1 MRLNSMLATVLI
13 FLCSLVISS
22 CSNDELAPISLKNRE
37 TANIKLNYPNN
48 QTYSFPLQGGDGNY
62 EISCDKPEII
72 ETKMISSCDISIKAL
87 ALGEAII
94 TVRDQSGNTLDIHVI
109 VDYYTD
115 NYIVSKQDIFLTGDL
130 KDSEKQTIKEKAL
143 ATIPVKIGGGYK
155 FIYTDAEIAR
165 GKVLVYQEKFG
176 DKAIEGSFE
185 RKSNEIENE
194 QWGTRHIISFDL
206 TLPEQPKRT
215 FIISEYIPSSRTS
228 PIVLMAFFEDLKKTF
243 TVDYPTVEQVYT
255 EQVLTVP
262 SHLYY

>member
-115 NYIVSKQDIFLTGDL
+115 NYIVSKQDILLTGDL

-143 ATIPVKIGGGYK
+143 ATIPVKTGEDTNLSTRMQKLQEAKYW
-155 FIYTDAEIAR
+155 FI
-165 GKVLVYQEKFG
+165 K
-176 DKAIEGSFE
+176 
-185 RKSNEIENE
+185 KSLE
-194 QWGTRHIISFDL
+194 TRL
-206 TLPEQPKRT
+206 
-215 FIISEYIPSSRTS
+215 
-228 PIVLMAFFEDLKKTF
+228 
-243 TVDYPTVEQVYT
+243 
-255 EQVLTVP
+255 
-262 SHLYY
+262 

>member
-48 QTYSFPLQGGDGNY
+48 QT
-62 EISCDKPEII
+62 
-72 ETKMISSCDISIKAL
+72 
-87 ALGEAII
+87 LGEAII

-115 NYIVSKQDIFLTGDL
+115 NYIVSKQDILLTGDL

-143 ATIPVKIGGGYK
+143 ATIPVKTGGGYK

-165 GKVLVYQEKFG
+165 GKVLVFQEKFG

-243 TVDYPTVEQVYT
+243 TIDYPTVEQVYT

>member
-94 TVRDQSGNTLDIHVI
+94 TVRDQSRNTLDIHVI

-115 NYIVSKQDIFLTGDL
+115 NYIVSKQDILLTGDL
-130 KDSEKQTIKEKAL
+130 KDSEKQTIKEKAFWFL
-143 ATIPVKIGGGYK
+143 
-155 FIYTDAEIAR
+155 
-165 GKVLVYQEKFG
+165 
-176 DKAIEGSFE
+176 
-185 RKSNEIENE
+185 
-194 QWGTRHIISFDL
+194 
-206 TLPEQPKRT
+206 
-215 FIISEYIPSSRTS
+215 
-228 PIVLMAFFEDLKKTF
+228 
-243 TVDYPTVEQVYT
+243 
-255 EQVLTVP
+255 
-262 SHLYY
+262 

>member
-115 NYIVSKQDIFLTGDL
+115 NYIVSKQDILLTGDL

-143 ATIPVKIGGGYK
+143 ATIPVKTGGGYK

-165 GKVLVYQEKFG
+165 GKVLVFQEKFG

-228 PIVLMAFFEDLKKTF
+228 PIVLMAFF
-243 TVDYPTVEQVYT
+243 
-255 EQVLTVP
+255 
-262 SHLYY
+262 

>member
-109 VDYYTD
+109 VDIT
-115 NYIVSKQDIFLTGDL
+115 
-130 KDSEKQTIKEKAL
+130 
-143 ATIPVKIGGGYK
+143 P
-155 FIYTDAEIAR
+155 
-165 GKVLVYQEKFG
+165 
-176 DKAIEGSFE
+176 
-185 RKSNEIENE
+185 
-194 QWGTRHIISFDL
+194 II
-206 TLPEQPKRT
+206 TL
-215 FIISEYIPSSRTS
+215 
-228 PIVLMAFFEDLKKTF
+228 
-243 TVDYPTVEQVYT
+243 
-255 EQVLTVP
+255 
-262 SHLYY
+262 

>member
-94 TVRDQSGNTLDIHVI
+94 TVKDQSGNTLDIHVI

-115 NYIVSKQDIFLTGDL
+115 NYIVSK
-130 KDSEKQTIKEKAL
+130 
-143 ATIPVKIGGGYK
+143 
-155 FIYTDAEIAR
+155 
-165 GKVLVYQEKFG
+165 
-176 DKAIEGSFE
+176 
-185 RKSNEIENE
+185 
-194 QWGTRHIISFDL
+194 H
-206 TLPEQPKRT
+206 
-215 FIISEYIPSSRTS
+215 YIPSTALHFQFPWILFAQWSRAIIYLAKGKLLAIILDENT
-228 PIVLMAFFEDLKKTF
+228 L
-243 TVDYPTVEQVYT
+243 T
-255 EQVLTVP
+255 EL
-262 SHLYY
+262 LYALST

>member
-94 TVRDQSGNTLDIHVI
+94 TVKDQSGITL
-109 VDYYTD
+109 
-115 NYIVSKQDIFLTGDL
+115 
-130 KDSEKQTIKEKAL
+130 
-143 ATIPVKIGGGYK
+143 
-155 FIYTDAEIAR
+155 
-165 GKVLVYQEKFG
+165 
-176 DKAIEGSFE
+176 
-185 RKSNEIENE
+185 
-194 QWGTRHIISFDL
+194 
-206 TLPEQPKRT
+206 
-215 FIISEYIPSSRTS
+215 
-228 PIVLMAFFEDLKKTF
+228 
-243 TVDYPTVEQVYT
+243 
-255 EQVLTVP
+255 
-262 SHLYY
+262 

>member
-115 NYIVSKQDIFLTGDL
+115 NYIVSKQDILLTGDL
-130 KDSEKQTIKEKAL
+130 KDSESISYNTSKDRRRIQIYLHGCRNCKRQSTGLSRK
-143 ATIPVKIGGGYK
+143 VWRQGY
-155 FIYTDAEIAR
+155 R
-165 GKVLVYQEKFG
+165 
-176 DKAIEGSFE
+176 
-185 RKSNEIENE
+185 R
-194 QWGTRHIISFDL
+194 
-206 TLPEQPKRT
+206 
-215 FIISEYIPSSRTS
+215 
-228 PIVLMAFFEDLKKTF
+228 
-243 TVDYPTVEQVYT
+243 
-255 EQVLTVP
+255 
-262 SHLYY
+262 

>member
-94 TVRDQSGNTLDIHVI
+94 TVKDQSGNTLDIHVI

-143 ATIPVKIGGGYK
+143 ATIPVKTGGGYK

-194 QWGTRHIISFDL
+194 QWGTKHLISFDL

-215 FIISEYIPSSRTS
+215 FISNHPKLAY
-228 PIVLMAFFEDLKKTF
+228 
-243 TVDYPTVEQVYT
+243 
-255 EQVLTVP
+255 
-262 SHLYY
+262 

>member
-115 NYIVSKQDIFLTGDL
+115 NYIVSKQDILLTGDL
-130 KDSEKQTIKEKAL
+130 KDSEKQTIKEK
-143 ATIPVKIGGGYK
+143 
-155 FIYTDAEIAR
+155 
-165 GKVLVYQEKFG
+165 
-176 DKAIEGSFE
+176 
-185 RKSNEIENE
+185 
-194 QWGTRHIISFDL
+194 H
-206 TLPEQPKRT
+206 
-215 FIISEYIPSSRTS
+215 
-228 PIVLMAFFEDLKKTF
+228 
-243 TVDYPTVEQVYT
+243 
-255 EQVLTVP
+255 
-262 SHLYY
+262 